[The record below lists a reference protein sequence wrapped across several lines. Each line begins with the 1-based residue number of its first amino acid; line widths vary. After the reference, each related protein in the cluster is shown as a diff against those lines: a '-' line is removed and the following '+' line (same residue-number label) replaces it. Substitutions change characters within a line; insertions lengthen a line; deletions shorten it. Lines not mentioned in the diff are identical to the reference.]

1 MRSKI
6 IVWQAC
12 SIKIDEYSHKTN
24 PLLQF
29 SMEVKALSMSHLGV
43 QIVEK

>member
-1 MRSKI
+1 MNIATKQI
-6 IVWQAC
+6 QVI
-12 SIKIDEYSHKTN
+12 T
-24 PLLQF
+24 QF